1 MMNAVDPAE
10 YYQGN
15 TVEMNRQEAGGDH
28 ALKERN
34 TELMEQVKQVQFYAA
49 VLDAFTSHPDNT
61 SECVS
66 HQGSAFTTHTH
77 SYASSAEPSDRHF
90 NAALQTSWLESLLNH
105 TPPEEDECSLGI
117 LSEHTNAGVKR
128 KLWPSDIESSSANN
142 PADKKSRLDQEF
154 LDQSEHQLSEQLD
167 SETVQVFGSFRNF
180 QVLKASPCATSDLWR
195 EGKRV
200 FFKTSI
206 REHSTVRTRRFP
218 HGKTFTSHTPDGGC
232 RFLWIPNQI

>member
-1 MMNAVDPAE
+1 
-10 YYQGN
+10 
-15 TVEMNRQEAGGDH
+15 
-28 ALKERN
+28 
-34 TELMEQVKQVQFYAA
+34 
-49 VLDAFTSHPDNT
+49 AFTSHPDNT
-61 SECVS
+61 SGS

-77 SYASSAEPSDRHF
+77 SYFSSAEPSDRHF

-105 TPPEEDECSLGI
+105 TPPEEDECSHRI

-142 PADKKSRLDQEF
+142 PADKKSRLDQKC
-154 LDQSEHQLSEQLD
+154 LDQSEHQLYEQLD

-206 REHSTVRTRRFP
+206 REHSTVRTRGFP
-218 HGKTFTSHTPDGGC
+218 HGKTFTSHRPDGGC
-232 RFLWIPNQI
+232 RFLWFPNQI